1 MSSGQWDPDLIWL
14 FRTSI
19 SSFFSPSLSFVDA
32 NALFSD
38 SRGPDLD
45 REGLEEGAHWASVG
59 GGRLECI
66 QKKKKKKRGVVT
78 WILCRL
84 FS

>member
-1 MSSGQWDPDLIWL
+1 MLQGGPEQWDPGVIAP
-14 FRTSI
+14 FHTSV
-19 SSFFSPSLSFVDA
+19 SSFFSPSLSFVYG
-32 NALFSD
+32 NVLFFH

-45 REGLEEGAHWASVG
+45 REGLEEGARWASEG

-66 QKKKKKKRGVVT
+66 KKRKKGVVT
-78 WILCRL
+78 WILCTL